1 MGQDVGDSERKHGE
15 EPEPTE
21 VTFEEAFLALHEA
34 VDQLEAGELPLDEAL
49 QVFERGMDLVR
60 RCSEYLNQ
68 AELRVRQLQLGDDEE
83 GDDETSGEPAGQ
95 SELPF

>member
-15 EPEPTE
+15 EPEPAE
-21 VTFEEAFLALHEA
+21 MTFEDAFRSLHEA
-34 VDQLEAGELPLDEAL
+34 VDQLEAGDLPLDEAL
-49 QVFERGMDLVR
+49 GVFERGMDLVR

-83 GDDETSGEPAGQ
+83 ADDEAQGELTEQ